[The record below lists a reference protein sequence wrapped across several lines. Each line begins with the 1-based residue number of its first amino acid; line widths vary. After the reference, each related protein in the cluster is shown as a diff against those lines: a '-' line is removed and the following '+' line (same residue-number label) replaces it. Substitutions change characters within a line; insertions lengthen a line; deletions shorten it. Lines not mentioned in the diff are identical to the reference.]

1 MKNSDYQ
8 RVTLHSALQIK
19 FLSSSFFF
27 FFLPQIFKSTLTQS
41 YIIVNIPTICIQIFL
56 YVKEQF
62 YGQKKSNL

>member
-8 RVTLHSALQIK
+8 RVTLHSSLQK
-19 FLSSSFFF
+19 FLSSFFF
-27 FFLPQIFKSTLTQS
+27 FFLSPKSLRAHKL
-41 YIIVNIPTICIQIFL
+41 IVNIPRICIQIFL